1 MIVDALEQESA
12 KFIPHSKPRTIRV
25 NGTLSD
31 LGTKVGKKKSE
42 KFWAKVNEY
51 QDKAVIKSLCYRT
64 GEESYDS
71 NLTGLIDYE
80 HLRDLD
86 VTIAFEKRRKTRGW
100 LDKLCTNEI

>member
-31 LGTKVGKKKSE
+31 LGTKVGKKESE

-51 QDKAVIKSLCYRT
+51 QYKAVIKSLCYRT
-64 GEESYDS
+64 GKERFDS

-80 HLRDLD
+80 HLTDLD
-86 VTIAFEKRRKTRGW
+86 VTIAFE
-100 LDKLCTNEI
+100 